1 MKDRDKAVLAEGKK
15 EAMRENEKAAESVTR
30 RDFIKKSLIG
40 AAGVAAAASVGPT
53 VVRAQAKPIKLVL
66 LGVCSGPFSMAGEAC
81 LRGAQFWAEDVN
93 RKGGLLGRKVE
104 VVQRDTFGKP
114 EETARYA
121 RDFAAGRDTVF
132 IFAHGTSPEA
142 FAVAAIAKEPQ
153 EGDFHGHRDHGV
165 HGGPEGEKQVLLQA
179 DPQYPVRQHC
189 LGQVCGEQI
198 EGVGLTRWYTIAP
211 DFAFGRGEIAI
222 FLEYLKRFHP
232 KAEIV
237 GQAWPKPEE
246 PDYTAHITVMTGAKP
261 DAIFCGLFAG
271 DCVGF
276 VKQASMYGFLD
287 GSKFFGKDLT
297 EPQVIDPI
305 KKGLGKFPAGLYAGI
320 MATRAFPDTELNRQL
335 NDNYVK
341 RFGSP
346 LLSWTNGTYTGS
358 VLLGEAVKKAGS
370 TETEAVVS
378 ALEDLSVKAPWGV
391 GPNGTVTLRGR
402 DHTLINYAEG
412 WARTTSEE
420 PYMSDFAPANWSE
433 VLAEETEWLKKKGW
447 L

>member
-1 MKDRDKAVLAEGKK
+1 MKDRDNAVLAEGKR

-30 RDFIKKSLIG
+30 RDFIKKSLVG
-40 AAGVAAAASVGPT
+40 AAGVAAAAFRGPA
-53 VVRAQAKPIKLVL
+53 VLRAQAKPIKLAL
-66 LGVCSGPFSMAGEAC
+66 LGICSGPFSMAGEGC

-104 VVQRDTFGKP
+104 VIQRDTFGKP
-114 EETARYA
+114 EEAARYA
-121 RDFAAGRDTVF
+121 RDFAAGQDTVF
-132 IFAHGTSPEA
+132 IFAHGASPEA
-142 FAVAAIAKEPQ
+142 FAVAAIAKELKKVIFTGT
-153 EGDFHGHRDHGV
+153 ETMEFT
-165 HGGPEGEKQVLLQA
+165 A
-179 DPQYPVRQHC
+179 DPKVRSRYCFRATRNC
-189 LGQVCGEQI
+189 LLDMIDGGRFAANKSKEL
-198 EGVGLTRWYTIAP
+198 GLTRWYTIAP
-211 DFAFGRGEIAI
+211 DFAFGRGEVAI
-222 FLEYLKRFHP
+222 FLEHLKRFHP

-246 PDYTAHITVMTGAKP
+246 PDYTAHITAMTGAKP

-271 DCVGF
+271 DGVGF
-276 VKQASMYGFLD
+276 VKQASMYGLLDKTKFL
-287 GSKFFGKDLT
+287 GIDLT

-320 MATRAFPDTELNRQL
+320 KATRAFPNTELNRHF
-335 NDNYVK
+335 NDSFLK

-346 LLSWTNGTYTGS
+346 LVSYTLSTYLGS
-358 VLLGEAVKKAGS
+358 VFLEEAVKKEGS

-402 DHTLINYAEG
+402 DHTLINYAMG
-412 WARTTSEE
+412 WGRTTSEE
-420 PYMSDFAPANWSE
+420 PYMSDFVPANWSE
-433 VLAEETEWLKKKGW
+433 VLAEETEWLKRKGW